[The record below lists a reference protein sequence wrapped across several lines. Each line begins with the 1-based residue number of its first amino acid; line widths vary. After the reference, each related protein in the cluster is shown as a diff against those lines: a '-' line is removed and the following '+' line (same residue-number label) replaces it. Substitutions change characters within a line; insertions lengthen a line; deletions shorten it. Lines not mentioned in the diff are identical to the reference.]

1 MREQTPPTLCL
12 VAALADNGVIG
23 RDNRL
28 PWHLPAD
35 LAHFKRLTLD
45 QTIVMGRR
53 TWESLSGPLPRRH
66 HIVLSR
72 DPTFRP
78 VGCLVTDS
86 LDAAIAAAGPVA
98 KLLIV
103 GGALLYA
110 EALPRAGILYLTRV
124 HAAVAGDARF
134 PDWDPREWEEVSRV
148 ERPADERNQY
158 ALTFLELHRELHREL
173 NWRPSTSRR
182 A

>member
-23 RDNRL
+23 KDNCL

-53 TWESLSGPLPRRH
+53 TWESLPGPLPRRH

-78 VGCLVTDS
+78 AGCLVTDS

-158 ALTFLELHRELHREL
+158 ALTFLELHREL
-173 NWRPSTSRR
+173 NWRPSASRQ